1 MEVIQSKEQKE
12 MLTFKNEGSTRDL
25 YDSIKHS
32 IICTVGI
39 EKTFDENTAEKFLKL
54 KKETD
59 FDVQEG
65 QRVLNKMNSKRPTA
79 RHIIKM
85 EKKLK

>member
-1 MEVIQSKEQKE
+1 MGFLLFWGHKI
-12 MLTFKNEGSTRDL
+12 MMHL
-25 YDSIKHS
+25 
-32 IICTVGI
+32 
-39 EKTFDENTAEKFLKL
+39 TFDENTAEKFLKL
-54 KKETD
+54 KMETD